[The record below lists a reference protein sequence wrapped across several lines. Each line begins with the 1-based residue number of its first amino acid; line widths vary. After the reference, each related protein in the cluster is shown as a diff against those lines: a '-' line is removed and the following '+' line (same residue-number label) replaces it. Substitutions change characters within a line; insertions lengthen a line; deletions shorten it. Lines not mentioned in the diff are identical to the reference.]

1 MQNNITTALTVYKE
15 PSSTKNQFKRSFEKL
30 NFLALSFI
38 RKRIKTLVTYIVIL
52 VLTSTFVYWL
62 FYNDCISSY
71 LTFYLISR
79 VDVKAFTV
87 VLLTLNALLAASPF
101 RNFTN
106 IITFSLLSFL
116 LCSVSVFF
124 IFPLDFSLTQIYLQS
139 LICFYIFVL
148 MLYLTY
154 VANVDFNVSFHKES
168 MLLTTKCFLIYFLF
182 NTSIIYLLYLL
193 LTLIFNNILIG

>member
-15 PSSTKNQFKRSFEKL
+15 PSSAKNQFKGSFEKL

-38 RKRIKTLVTYIVIL
+38 SKRIKTLVTYIVIL
-52 VLTSTFVYWL
+52 VLTSTFAYWF

-71 LTFYLISR
+71 LTFYLLSR

-101 RNFTN
+101 RKFTN
-106 IITFSLLSFL
+106 IITFSLLSFF
-116 LCSVSVFF
+116 LCSVSVCF

-154 VANVDFNVSFHKES
+154 VSNVDFNVSFHKES
-168 MLLTTKCFLIYFLF
+168 ILLTTKCFSIYLLY

-193 LTLIFNNILIG
+193 LTLIFNNIMIG